1 MVHGTWYMVHGTTW
15 YYMVHVSPHLPGEH
29 LDKRHIT
36 AALLDQNCPYR
47 FLQHAL
53 KAFGEKAGKGNREE
67 LSARMRK
74 LLQDRAAY
82 VSKVRSASDSAK
94 REHERGP
101 AARSTT
107 EGTDEGTE
115 GTEGFGVRTERSVLD
130 CTHIDHAQ
138 AAKHLDKWCNA
149 EFQKHGDR
157 NVTLGTCTG
166 VTHMEDGGLPGD
178 HSTNKHHLI

>member
-1 MVHGTWYMVHGTTW
+1 MRRV
-15 YYMVHVSPHLPGEH
+15 
-29 LDKRHIT
+29 
-36 AALLDQNCPYR
+36 LL
-47 FLQHAL
+47 
-53 KAFGEKAGKGNREE
+53 
-67 LSARMRK
+67 
-74 LLQDRAAY
+74 DRAAY
-82 VSKVRSASDSAK
+82 VNEVRRSESAAASHTAMK
-94 REHERGP
+94 RGHERRP
-101 AARSTT
+101 ARSTT
-107 EGTDEGTE
+107 EGTEGFTTEGTE